1 MGVFSVDLE
10 VSSPVREQFVSV
22 PAMVDT
28 GAIYTM
34 LPEDLLDYLGVK
46 RLQSDIFEL
55 ADDSLAE
62 YWIGSTTVRLQGRE
76 LPVPVIFANPGN
88 TPLVGATTL
97 EILRLIVDPVNQ
109 RLLPAPRIRARML

>member
-10 VSSPVREQFVSV
+10 VGSPVREQFVSV
-22 PAMVDT
+22 QAMVDT

-46 RLQSDIFEL
+46 RLESDIFEL
-55 ADDSLAE
+55 ADDRPVE
-62 YWIGSTTVRLQGRE
+62 YWIGSATVRLQERQ
-76 LPVPVIFANPGN
+76 LPVPVIFTNPGN

-97 EILRLIVDPVNQ
+97 DILRLIVDPVNQ
-109 RLLPAPRIRARML
+109 HLIPAPRIRARMF